1 LQNVYGAGKPRA
13 QQPESTG
20 NEFQPHWYV
29 LLVTGQLCD
38 VVIIAEARN
47 RIAVTNPARSS
58 V

>member
-1 LQNVYGAGKPRA
+1 VYGAGKPRA